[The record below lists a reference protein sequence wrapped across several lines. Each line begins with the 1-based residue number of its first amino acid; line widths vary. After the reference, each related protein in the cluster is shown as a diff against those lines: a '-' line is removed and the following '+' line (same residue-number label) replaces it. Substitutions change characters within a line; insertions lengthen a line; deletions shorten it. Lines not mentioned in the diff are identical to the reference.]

1 MCVLRAI
8 YEPMKSYSF
17 YSPCKNLSKQS
28 KSKFVQTTM
37 ATITKEPLSINKRSI
52 YKSKNIYAFLPL
64 ASYYS
69 CWMKAWLGGSFFAF

>member
-1 MCVLRAI
+1 M
-8 YEPMKSYSF
+8 YEPMKSHPF

-28 KSKFVQTTM
+28 KSKIVQTTM
-37 ATITKEPLSINKRSI
+37 ANITKEPSSISKQVI

-69 CWMKAWLGGSFFAF
+69 CCMKAWLGGSFLAI